1 MRVLVWDLPLRVFHW
16 LLTVAVVGAL
26 ITVQLGGNWMLWHA
40 RCGLAV
46 LGLLSFRLVWGLIGP
61 TYARFGQFVPT
72 PGKLRAYFTGRWQG
86 LGHNPLAALSVF
98 ALIGLFAFQ
107 ALSGLV
113 ASDDIAFSGPLAHLV
128 PRALSSELS
137 FWHRWNE
144 ELIYILLALHV
155 LAIGVYRLRGQHLL
169 GPMIHG
175 HKHTASTHAQEA
187 RGGGVLALLIAIAIA
202 ALVVWLAS
210 GSWLG

>member
-26 ITVQLGGNWMLWHA
+26 ITVQLGGDWMLWHA

-72 PGKLRAYFTGRWQG
+72 PGKLNAYFKGRWQG
-86 LGHNPLAALSVF
+86 LGHNPLAALSVYAML
-98 ALIGLFAFQ
+98 ALFSFQ

-113 ASDDIAFSGPLAHLV
+113 TSDDIAFSGPLAHLV

-155 LAIGVYRLRGQHLL
+155 LAIAVYRLRGQHLL
-169 GPMIHG
+169 GPMING
-175 HKHTASTHAQEA
+175 HKLSADTQAQET
-187 RGGGVLALLIAIAIA
+187 RGGGWLALCFAIGMA
-202 ALVVWLAS
+202 ALVVWLAN
-210 GSWLG
+210 GG